1 MTHVIQKQQRNPLSG
16 VSTGEERQ
24 ARARAAR
31 GVGTDPPEARVEAPR
46 QVVVNDKPSRLLP
59 MKGLAMPELSGRTAI
74 VTGGVTKIGQGVVTA
89 LRDAGAAVVVADIDA
104 EGGARLGTLGSGINF
119 AQTDITDD
127 EALSRL
133 MDETVISH
141 GSIDILVNLA
151 CTYKD
156 DGAGSGRSDWLDA
169 LNVNLVS
176 AVMAAK
182 AARPY
187 LKASRHGAIVNFTSI
202 SSSVAQTGR
211 WLYPASKAA
220 LVQLTRSMAVDFAAD
235 GIRVNSVSPG
245 WVWSNIMDT
254 LSNGDIDKTDAVA
267 APFHVLKRVG
277 RPEEIGDV
285 VAFLA
290 GDRASFVTGA
300 DWAVDGGYSALG
312 PERAEETIP
321 LLAAEER

>member
-1 MTHVIQKQQRNPLSG
+1 
-16 VSTGEERQ
+16 
-24 ARARAAR
+24 
-31 GVGTDPPEARVEAPR
+31 
-46 QVVVNDKPSRLLP
+46 
-59 MKGLAMPELSGRTAI
+59 MKGLAMPGLSGRTAI

-104 EGGARLGTLGSGINF
+104 EGGARLGALGSGIQF
-119 AQTDITDD
+119 SQTDITDD
-127 EALSRL
+127 DALSRL
-133 MDETVISH
+133 MDETVATH

-156 DGAGSGRSDWLDA
+156 DGAGSGRSDWLEA

-187 LKASRHGAIVNFTSI
+187 LKASQHGAIVNFTSI
-202 SSSVAQTGR
+202 SSSIAQTGR

-254 LSNGDIDKTDAVA
+254 LSNGNIGKTDAVA

-321 LLAAEER
+321 LLAADER